1 MKKLY
6 TSTLLVFVL
15 GLFFSFSSFG
25 QLVVKNDNYELD
37 SSSGFVANIGDN
49 DSFNFTNSY
58 KIFEKCNVI
67 YNGLPKGISGNEVG
81 NILIQPFTL
90 TAGKYIFTYTI
101 SEKSN
106 PNNSATGT
114 VTIIITCENNPIVS
128 SVTQPSCTSNTGS
141 ITFTNLMPG
150 WTISSSDTKGGTNI
164 SGFDNQITIKDI
176 SPGDFKYD
184 DNYTFFVERK
194 CSVNSV
200 AVQVVLKSISTYFEV
215 SIIDKYEDYNNDG
228 IVNVGDIINYQYSFT
243 NKGSCP
249 IFLDVPKSNIV
260 LNFNGEISN
269 LGVGVTDNTS
279 LKATHAITQNEINS
293 GKVLLESTVVGSAVG
308 TENVKYVKITTPLTT
323 SNGIKLNA
331 FIDTNANGIQDGTEK
346 NFTQGKFQY
355 QLNSGVMH
363 DVISSFG
370 TLYLYE
376 TNPANIYNIS
386 YVLPDNGCPSQ
397 YTLTTS
403 SYTNL
408 SVTEGSGVLTYNFPI
423 TTVPCSDLAVFVT
436 NYSAAPRPGFIYQNY
451 VTYSNYGNQTIASGT
466 INFNKDTALKIT
478 AISQAGTTLTTN
490 GFSFN
495 FTNLL
500 PNETRKILVSMQV
513 PTIPTIALGN
523 LLTNSATITIPVG
536 DAIPENNSSSI
547 SQTIIGSW
555 DPNDIV
561 ESHGEKILH
570 SSFTTN
576 DYLTYTIQFENTG
589 TASAINIK
597 VNNILNTKLDESSI
611 KMVASSSSYVLDR
624 VGKTLNWNFDGINL
638 PPSIANT
645 TTGKGYIVFQ
655 VKPKAGYAISDI
667 IPSVANIY
675 FDFNPAIVTNTWKTE
690 FTTTLATNQF
700 ENADFVVY
708 PNPTKNKVNI
718 ALKNNLHTIDA
729 VIVNDILGKTMLTK
743 NVKNQNTE
751 VDLSNFSNGVYF
763 VKVKANGNEKIVKL
777 IKE

>member
-6 TSTLLVFVL
+6 TSTLLVFVF
-15 GLFFSFSSFG
+15 GLFFSFNSFG
-25 QLVVKNDNYELD
+25 QLVVN
-37 SSSGFVANIGDN
+37 N
-49 DSFNFTNSY
+49 DSFQMDYGVWTQMNVTVNDTFNGG
-58 KIFEKCNVI
+58 KITDAFNVVFDKLPNRFSA
-67 YNGLPKGISGNEVG
+67 YPNGVILPEEP
-81 NILIQPFTL
+81 LE
-90 TAGKYIFTYTI
+90 GKYVFTYTI

-114 VTIIITCENNPIVS
+114 VTIIITCENKPIIS
-128 SVTQPSCTSNTGS
+128 SVIQPSCTSSTGS
-141 ITFTNLMPG
+141 VTFANLMSD

-164 SGFDNQITIKDI
+164 SGYRDETTINNI
-176 SPGDFKYD
+176 SPGNYNYD
-184 DNYTFFVERK
+184 DKYTFFVERK

-215 SIIDKYEDYNNDG
+215 SITDKYEDYNKDG

-243 NKGSCP
+243 SMASCP
-249 IFLDVPKSNIV
+249 LFLDAPSSNIL
-260 LNFNGEISN
+260 LNFNGRFKTLEAGI
-269 LGVGVTDNTS
+269 TDNTS

-293 GKVLLESTVVGSAVG
+293 GKVFLESTVVGSAVG

-729 VIVNDILGKTMLTK
+729 VIVNDILGKTILTK

-763 VKVKANGNEKIVKL
+763 VKIKANGNEKIVKL